1 MYGIRS
7 PDSDP
12 LPPTGPVV
20 LVCDHSSLGDPL
32 VLLATAGRPIRFL
45 MAEEIY
51 SQCLIN
57 WVFRVL
63 HCIPVRRGKRDAP
76 AVRQML
82 EVLAAGE
89 VVGLFPEGGLNQF
102 RRKEGHLG
110 VGYLA
115 LKSGAAV
122 IPASI
127 MWKKP
132 RPLTIVQTLLEPCPA
147 KIVFGRPRYFPR
159 QDRPRKRSMQAVT
172 ILVMRDIARLRRSM
186 SRDEERSAKS

>member
-1 MYGIRS
+1 M
-7 PDSDP
+7 
-12 LPPTGPVV
+12 
-20 LVCDHSSLGDPL
+20 

-45 MAEEIY
+45 MVEEVY
-51 SQCLIN
+51 SQFLIN

-63 HCIPVRRGKRDAP
+63 QCIPVRRGKRDAR

-82 EVLAAGE
+82 EVLGAGG

-147 KIVFGRPRYFPR
+147 KIAFGQSRDFPR

-172 ILVMRDIARLRRSM
+172 MLVMRDIARLRRSM
-186 SRDEERSAKS
+186 SRGEE